1 MLPRGSQPDDD
12 AVVVPMIG
20 ESLLRLRIL
29 RWLRKVGEEVAAGEL
44 LYEITTDKID
54 AVVEA
59 PKGGTLVA
67 ILATEG
73 EVVTPGQ
80 TVARIAPRS

>member
-1 MLPRGSQPDDD
+1 MLPNDSQRDND

-20 ESLLRLRIL
+20 ESLLQLRIL
-29 RWLRKVGEEVAAGEL
+29 RWFRKVGEEVVAGEP

-67 ILATEG
+67 ILAAEG
-73 EVVTPGQ
+73 EVVAPEQ
-80 TVARIAPRS
+80 TVARIASRS